1 MKLLYTTV
9 IAFVMACLMVYLA
22 VLFSW
27 SYQSAGIDHYVALVV
42 GSPFVLTAHFYS
54 ELTAPAMVLAF
65 LIYFVVAFLLVVGC
79 SKLVRRLRR
88 TGDVEPS

>member
-27 SYQSAGIDHYVALVV
+27 SYYFTGWEHYVALVV
-42 GSPFVLTAHFYS
+42 GSPFVFMAHFFP
-54 ELTAPAMVLAF
+54 ELTATAKVLAF
-65 LIYFVVAFLLVVGC
+65 LMYFVVAFLLVVGC
-79 SKLVRRLRR
+79 RKWARWLRR
-88 TGDVEPS
+88 VRDV